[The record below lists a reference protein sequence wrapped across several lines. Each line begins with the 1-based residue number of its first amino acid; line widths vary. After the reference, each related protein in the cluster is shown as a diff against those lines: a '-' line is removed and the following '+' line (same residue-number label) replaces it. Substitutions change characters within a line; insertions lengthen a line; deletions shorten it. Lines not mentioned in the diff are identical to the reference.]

1 MGNNDQ
7 SKTSMTVPTRE
18 STIQEKL
25 SFIQASFFL
34 KKTGN
39 GNRGAAHWELPEI
52 KKRFAELVKENNL
65 DVSCRIDHDFL
76 KVGEAFVVKAIA
88 IFEDSSSHQMT
99 ASFYCL
105 LDNNASMSPPMKTG
119 STGTYAGRYA
129 LCALFNVTDKSIDP
143 ESCDYNDGDEVK
155 KALKKEKASK
165 PASDKQMMLIKD
177 SRNAVYLSNEVKE
190 EVEKGL
196 TFDRADQI
204 IKTFPWAKAKAKK

>member
-1 MGNNDQ
+1 MENNDQ

-25 SFIQASFFL
+25 SFIQASFYL
-34 KKTGN
+34 QKTGN
-39 GNRGAAHWELPEI
+39 GNRGASYWELPEI
-52 KKRFAELVKENNL
+52 KARFSELVKENNL
-65 DVSCRIDHDFL
+65 DVSCRIDHDFFQIA
-76 KVGEAFVVKAIA
+76 EAFVVKATA
-88 IFEDSSSHQMT
+88 IFEDSSSNQMT
-99 ASFYCL
+99 ASFCCL

-129 LCALFNVTDKSIDP
+129 LCALFNVTDASVDP
-143 ESCDYNDGDEVK
+143 EDPEYSDSPKVKEAIK
-155 KALKKEKASK
+155 KAKASK

-177 SRNAVYLSNEVKE
+177 SRNAAYLSNEVKE
-190 EVEKGL
+190 EVKKGL